1 MPDSPQQTPTLAERA
16 RAATPGLT
24 RWLTGRVPLSPEHEL
39 RDLAELLATAG
50 ADSGM
55 PEEAGRWDRYGE
67 HGPVAELEG
76 RLADLLGKPTV
87 AMFPSGVM
95 AQQCVLRS
103 WCDASGSRRVALPA
117 LSHLL
122 RHEADGPRLLHGFE
136 FELLTDGPAVPL
148 AEDLAGIPGRLGAA
162 LLELPL
168 RDAGFLLPSWGEL
181 VAFRDACRARGVP
194 LHLDGARLWESA
206 HHLGHSTAEVSELAD
221 SVYVSF
227 YKGLGGLS
235 GAAVAGP
242 EDVVAQARV
251 WRTRMGG
258 TLFSLMPYAVA
269 ALRGLTTELPRM
281 AEYHER
287 AVEVAA
293 RLEAHGI
300 RVSPSPPQTNSFR
313 IQVERTVD
321 DLDERRVLAM
331 ERERVALTPPWR
343 AADVPGWSWTELVV
357 GSATM
362 RWEVDEVVSTL
373 RRVFVA

>member
-1 MPDSPQQTPTLAERA
+1 MPDSSPQTPTHADRA
-16 RAATPGLT
+16 RAAAPDLS
-24 RWLTGRVPLSPEHEL
+24 RWLTGRVPGSPAEEL
-39 RDLAELLATAG
+39 RALADLLATGDPDA
-50 ADSGM
+50 AV

-67 HGPVAELEG
+67 HGPVAVLEA
-76 RLADLLGKPTV
+76 RLADLLDKPAV

-95 AQQCVLRS
+95 AQQCVLRA
-103 WCDASGSRRVALPA
+103 WCDASGSRRVALPG

-136 FELLTDGPAVPL
+136 FELLTDGPTVPL
-148 AEDLAGIPGRLGAA
+148 AGDLAGIPGRLGAA

-168 RDAGFLLPSWGEL
+168 RDAGFLLPSWDEL
-181 VAFRDACRARGVP
+181 VAFGDACRARGVP

-206 HHLGHSTAEVSELAD
+206 HHLGHSPAEVAGLAD

-269 ALRGLTTELPRM
+269 ALRGLESELPRM

-300 RVSPSPPQTNSFR
+300 RVSCAPPQTNSFR
-313 IQVERTVD
+313 IHLERTVD
-321 DLDERRVLAM
+321 DLNECRVAAM
-331 ERERVALTPPWR
+331 EREHVALTPAWR

-362 RWEVDEVVSTL
+362 QWQVDEVVDTL
-373 RRVFVA
+373 VRIFVD